1 MPLLFYRFYKFVEFG
16 EFFHIIKHGGE
27 DMDKSEYLKQFGRR
41 VHYYRELNG
50 MTLQELSDKSG
61 YTSRSTVAKLEKG
74 QVDAP
79 QSKVK
84 ALADALGVSP
94 LDLLGRTP
102 NRFQA
107 YADRLS
113 QLSEKDQERAL
124 KMIDSIIQGF
134 EE

>member
-1 MPLLFYRFYKFVEFG
+1 
-16 EFFHIIKHGGE
+16 
-27 DMDKSEYLKQFGRR
+27 MDKSEYLKQFGRR

-94 LDLLGRTP
+94 LDLLGRDP

-107 YADRLS
+107 YFDRLS
-113 QLSEKDQERAL
+113 KLSEKDQERAL
-124 KMIDSIIQGF
+124 KMIDSIIKGF

>member
-1 MPLLFYRFYKFVEFG
+1 ME
-16 EFFHIIKHGGE
+16 
-27 DMDKSEYLKQFGRR
+27 KSEYLKRFGRLVR
-41 VHYYRELNG
+41 YYRELNG
-50 MTLQELSDKSG
+50 MTLQQLADKSG

-94 LDLLGRTP
+94 LDLLGRSDSAQYQS
-102 NRFQA
+102 FI
-107 YADRLS
+107 DRLNMLPE
-113 QLSEKDQERAL
+113 QDRQKAL
-124 KMIDSIIQGF
+124 KLIDNVIRTF

>member
-1 MPLLFYRFYKFVEFG
+1 
-16 EFFHIIKHGGE
+16 
-27 DMDKSEYLKQFGRR
+27 MDKSEYLKQFGRR

-94 LDLLGRTP
+94 RSVGLRVDCRGQ
-102 NRFQA
+102 NRVPI
-107 YADRLS
+107 LS
-113 QLSEKDQERAL
+113 PRKKAPTEAGAKTRQKNRKEP
-124 KMIDSIIQGF
+124 
-134 EE
+134 